1 MATAVLDSD
10 PNNRPI
16 CSGAYSSAF
25 ATLGGMGCALVVL
38 EREQKQ
44 YPHHQLETSLQL
56 HHLSQPGCQ
65 AHHGLSSRGEC
76 KNCRLLRGGDRKL
89 RRHKQ
94 TKEE

>member
-1 MATAVLDSD
+1 MGYESVCRGILSSVGARPAPKVGRLLPGGALATAVLDSD

-44 YPHHQLETSLQL
+44 YPHH
-56 HHLSQPGCQ
+56 
-65 AHHGLSSRGEC
+65 
-76 KNCRLLRGGDRKL
+76 
-89 RRHKQ
+89 
-94 TKEE
+94 